1 MDIQSGKMSKSAVA
15 YLLKVVNP
23 LSTELRDQAE
33 LLKQLNQAFTSGIL
47 HSPSA

>member
-1 MDIQSGKMSKSAVA
+1 MDIQSGKMSKSAVP
-15 YLLKVVNP
+15 YLLKAVNP
-23 LSTELRDQAE
+23 LSTQLKDQAE